1 MLVITYVPLSPGVAS
16 PVAFAQA
23 RYTVRNMFGKADELK
38 ENGDF
43 EYAHRA
49 GLGAAARGRGAGD
62 LNPTNRYEKLSLH
75 VIGEH
80 LDQQLAENPTGVQI
94 KTQELHDDSRTII
107 NHVVNSPDINFEWS
121 INPYRGCEHGCIYCY
136 ARPTHE
142 LLGMSSGLDF
152 ETKIMVKHDAP
163 EMLRREL
170 ANPKWKGDTIVFCGV
185 TDCYQPLE
193 AKTKLTRSLLE
204 ICVECRQPVGMITKN
219 HLITRDIDLL
229 SELAKYNAA
238 SAAISITTLDPK
250 VAQKMEPRASSPA
263 DRLRA
268 VKELSSAG
276 LPVSVMVAPVIPG
289 LTDTEM
295 PAILEAAAAN
305 GATGAGWV
313 LLRLPYQIKTLFLD
327 WLQRCFPERAARIE
341 HLIREMRDG
350 DLYQSKFTERQRGT
364 GKQAELIGKMFAMYK
379 KRFGL
384 EKPGRELSSAHFRR
398 PLLNGQLSLFES
410 S

>member
-1 MLVITYVPLSPGVAS
+1 
-16 PVAFAQA
+16 
-23 RYTVRNMFGKADELK
+23 MFGS
-38 ENGDF
+38 DF
-43 EYAHRA
+43 HDPDPPMPAGHHEPSYAHRA
-49 GLGAAARGRGAGD
+49 GHGAPVRGRGAGD

-75 VIGEH
+75 VLGEH
-80 LDQQLAENPTGVQI
+80 LDQQIADNPDGVQI
-94 KTQELHDDSRTII
+94 KTQSLHDDSRTII
-107 NHVVNSPDINFEWS
+107 NKVVNSPDINFDWS

-163 EMLRREL
+163 QMLRREL
-170 ANPKWKGDTIVFCGV
+170 AHPKWKGETIVFCGV

-193 AKTKLTRSLLE
+193 AKTKLTRALLE
-204 ICVECRQPVGMITKN
+204 ICTECRQPVGMITKN

-229 SELAKYNAA
+229 AELAKYNAA

-250 VAQKMEPRASSPA
+250 IAQKMEPRASSPA

-268 VKELSSAG
+268 VKELSGAG
-276 LPVSVMVAPVIPG
+276 IPVTVMVAPVVPG

-295 PAILEAAAAN
+295 PAILEAAAQN
-305 GATGAGWV
+305 GATSAGWV

-327 WLQRCFPERAARIE
+327 WLQRCFPERASRIE
-341 HLIREMRDG
+341 HLIRETRDG
-350 DLYQSKFTERQRGT
+350 ELYQSKFTERQRGT

-384 EKPGRELSSAHFRR
+384 DKPGRELSSAHFRK
-398 PLLNGQLSLFES
+398 PILNGQLHLFENG
-410 S
+410 

>member
-1 MLVITYVPLSPGVAS
+1 
-16 PVAFAQA
+16 
-23 RYTVRNMFGKADELK
+23 MFGDGEKPKNAAQHGSRDY
-38 ENGDF
+38 
-43 EYAHRA
+43 EYANRA
-49 GLGAAARGRGAGD
+49 GLGDAARGRGAGD

-75 VIGEH
+75 VLGDH
-80 LDQQLAENPTGVQI
+80 LDSQIAENPNGVQI
-94 KTQELHDDSRTII
+94 STQALHDDSRTII
-107 NHVVNSPDINFEWS
+107 NKVVNSLDINFDWS

-152 ETKIMVKHDAP
+152 ETKIMVKHDAAD
-163 EMLRREL
+163 MLRREL
-170 ANPKWKGDTIVFCGV
+170 AHPKWKGDTIVFCGV

-204 ICVECRQPVGMITKN
+204 ICAECRQPVGMITKN

-229 SELAKYNAA
+229 SGLAKYNAA

-250 VAQKMEPRASSPA
+250 IAQKMEPRASSPA

-276 LPVSVMVAPVIPG
+276 IPVTVMVAPVIPG

-305 GATGAGWV
+305 GASGAGWV

-327 WLQRCFPERAARIE
+327 WLQRCFPERASRIE
-341 HLIREMRDG
+341 HLVREMRDG
-350 DLYQSKFTERQRGT
+350 ELYQAKYGERQRGS
-364 GKQAELIGKMFAMYK
+364 GKQAELIGQMFTMYK
-379 KRFGL
+379 KRYGL

-398 PLLNGQLSLFES
+398 PMLDGQLPLFNAAD
-410 S
+410 